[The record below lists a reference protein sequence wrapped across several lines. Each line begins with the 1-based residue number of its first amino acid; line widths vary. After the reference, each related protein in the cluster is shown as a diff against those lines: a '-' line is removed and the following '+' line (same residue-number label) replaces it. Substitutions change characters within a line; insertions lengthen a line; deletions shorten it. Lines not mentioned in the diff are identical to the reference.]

1 MRAKRWTVS
10 RLASVDTPTTLKAIE
25 TRFDGYRFRSR
36 LEARWAVFFKTLG
49 VRYEYEKEGYDLG
62 AAGWYLPDFWLPD
75 QKCWQEVKGQPAT
88 KEEMLKAAILAQATG
103 FPVALFERTDFS
115 KPQFVLAT
123 AQFVGMWGRAFWP
136 ERTDDSGDFGA
147 HWSVCVEC
155 EARGVLYL
163 DEEHK
168 PSCGFRLIKVQK
180 ERNDRGWR
188 LPESITQALTAA
200 RSARF
205 EHGARG

>member
-103 FPVALFERTDFS
+103 FPVAL
-115 KPQFVLAT
+115 
-123 AQFVGMWGRAFWP
+123 GRAFWP

-168 PSCGFRLIKVQK
+168 PSCGFRLIEVQK